1 MNHPNKTTSLS
12 TNTIYDRPA
21 NILCQLNKIIECAS
35 KTAFY
40 KDKLQGIGHMSSLSD
55 IVSIPSTPIDILRT
69 RSLVDMVTNPSKVQW
84 ITGRLLGQTSRNIPV
99 VEGSKETS
107 RRYDIFR
114 DALRDTLPIVDI
126 LNAIVLTDPLRRNFA
141 AEIGTIM
148 GYMGIQSHVF
158 VNDGSM
164 LPYDRINQ
172 LNPDI
177 LVIASD
183 EIDESLLPKQIR
195 LAITFRRSHSLSH
208 IPQLDI
214 YMVDEFG
221 FLGHT
226 TNLKRWVVY
235 NDQYL
240 FEISSSGK
248 LIVTSLLNY
257 VQPLLRIN
265 TDDTVIEL
273 TKYHIALGKLSG

>member
-1 MNHPNKTTSLS
+1 MNHPDKTTRISA
-12 TNTIYDRPA
+12 NTAYERPL
-21 NILCQLNKIIECAS
+21 NILCQLNKVLECAS
-35 KTAFY
+35 KTPFY
-40 KDKLQGIGHMSSLSD
+40 KDKLQGISHISSLSD
-55 IVSIPSTPIDILRT
+55 IVSIPSTPIGVLRT
-69 RSLVDMVTNPSKVQW
+69 QSLVDIVTSPSEVQW
-84 ITGRLLGQTSRNIPV
+84 ITGRLVGQTSGNIPV
-99 VEGSKETS
+99 VEGSGETS

-114 DALRDTLPIVDI
+114 DALRDALPPIDIVK
-126 LNAIVLTDPLRRNFA
+126 AIVLTDSIRRYFS

-183 EIDESLLPKQIR
+183 EINESLLPKKIK

-273 TKYHIALGKLSG
+273 TKYDIAIGKLSG